1 MKPEE
6 KGAKV
11 TRWHSITTRQ
21 ALVTFVIA
29 LLLSAGTGVFQL
41 VSDARMVRAE
51 TREDMERLLNL
62 VEGSAAEAAFQLNPD
77 LANQVV
83 EGLYNYRSVRY
94 VSLRDDFGRVLM
106 EKGDA
111 SSEQAGVLLQALFG
125 DVTHYQKSLDY
136 SVSRTPEPLPVGQLR
151 LVLSAASIGESYV
164 QRGRRLFLLGIVE
177 ALSIAV
183 LVVLVFHFLITRPLL
198 SIYRAIAA
206 VSLKQPGRWPRP
218 NTPHSRRDELG
229 RLVRELD
236 NLMQAFQKGL
246 DQRDALHQ
254 ISTIDGLTGI
264 PNRRFFDDFLEKC
277 WYQAAD
283 LSQPLSLIFID
294 IDYFKPFNDN
304 YGHAVGDDCLRSV
317 ARALSGALTRPTDIV
332 ARYGG
337 EEFVCVLPGTDL
349 DGARAVAQRIRHDV
363 NALAI
368 PHSHSEAAPYVT
380 VSMGVAGAVPG
391 DNEVDMIRLLEIAD
405 HRLYLAKDQGRNR
418 CVWHD

>member
-6 KGAKV
+6 QGAEV

-29 LLLSAGTGVFQL
+29 LLLSAGTGLFQL
-41 VSDARMVRAE
+41 VSDARVVRAE
-51 TREDMERLLNL
+51 TREDIERLLNL

-83 EGLYNYRSVRY
+83 EGLYHYRSVRY

-106 EKGDA
+106 EKGEDT
-111 SSEQAGVLLQALFG
+111 SEEAGMLLQALFS
-125 DVTHYQKSLDY
+125 DITHYHKPLNY
-136 SVSRTPEPLPVGQLR
+136 SVSRTPEPLPVGELH
-151 LVLSAASIGESYV
+151 LVLSVSAIGESYV

-206 VSLKQPGRWPRP
+206 VSLKQPGKWPRP
-218 NTPHSRRDELG
+218 DMPHSRRDELG

-236 NLMQAFQKGL
+236 NLMHAFQNGL

-264 PNRRFFDDFLEKC
+264 PNRRFFDEFLEKH
-277 WYQAAD
+277 WYLSAD
-283 LSQPLSLIFID
+283 RKQPLSLIFID
-294 IDYFKPFNDN
+294 IDYFKPFNDS

-317 ARALSGALTRPTDIV
+317 AWALSSALTHPNDIV

-349 DGARAVAQRIRHDV
+349 RA
-363 NALAI
+363 
-368 PHSHSEAAPYVT
+368 
-380 VSMGVAGAVPG
+380 
-391 DNEVDMIRLLEIAD
+391 
-405 HRLYLAKDQGRNR
+405 GRRPENTP
-418 CVWHD
+418 